1 MVINDWK
8 YLYVYV
14 AKYNKKIT
22 IFPKTNLAAW
32 KSKEAYA
39 WINVIHDIRGL
50 HEFAISKFAPV
61 IYKLVFT
68 TDYFPTI

>member
-1 MVINDWK
+1 MTENIFMYMLQNK
-8 YLYVYV
+8 N
-14 AKYNKKIT
+14 NKKIT
-22 IFPKTNLAAW
+22 IFPMTNLAAW

>member
-1 MVINDWK
+1 MTENIFMYMLQNK
-8 YLYVYV
+8 N
-14 AKYNKKIT
+14 NKKIT
-22 IFPKTNLAAW
+22 FFPMTNLAAW

>member
-1 MVINDWK
+1 M
-8 YLYVYV
+8 
-14 AKYNKKIT
+14 
-22 IFPKTNLAAW
+22 TNLAAW

>member
-1 MVINDWK
+1 MTENMFMYMLQNK
-8 YLYVYV
+8 N
-14 AKYNKKIT
+14 NKKIT
-22 IFPKTNLAAW
+22 IFPMTNLAAW

>member
-1 MVINDWK
+1 MTENIFMYMLQNK
-8 YLYVYV
+8 N
-14 AKYNKKIT
+14 NKKIT
-22 IFPKTNLAAW
+22 IFPMTNLAAW

-68 TDYFPTI
+68 DYFPTI